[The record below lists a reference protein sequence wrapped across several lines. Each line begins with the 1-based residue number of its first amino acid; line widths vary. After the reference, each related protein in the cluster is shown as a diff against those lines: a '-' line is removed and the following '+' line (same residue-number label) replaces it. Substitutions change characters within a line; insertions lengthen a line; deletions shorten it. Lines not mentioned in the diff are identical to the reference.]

1 MISFTKKGDELIV
14 EGNKVKFP
22 YPIYKAEEYN
32 GLVIVLLDFRNTEER
47 LTNELY
53 GISNQGQIAWKMEN
67 VQRVL
72 GTYQP
77 HSLVGFHIGDDK
89 LVVIDHCA
97 RRFTIDTKDGRILNL
112 EAGRW

>member
-22 YPIYKAEEYN
+22 YPIDKAEEYN
-32 GLVIVLLDFRNTEER
+32 GLVIVLLRFRSTGVW

-53 GISNQGQIAWKMEN
+53 GISNKGQIVWKMEN

-72 GTYQP
+72 GDAWP
-77 HSLVGFHIGDDK
+77 APLVNFHI
-89 LVVIDHCA
+89 IDNRLIAVDHYA
-97 RRFTIDTKDGRILNL
+97 RRFTIDTKDGRILNVDL
-112 EAGRW
+112 SIR